1 MHPTLASS
9 PVLLCTHGSSIRT
22 DMDIILLARS
32 LETTRTKRASGPACI
47 LCCAACCAHTR
58 VRSLAG
64 HSQVQGKYTHKHTDP
79 TTQGSLRDARRDART
94 GETASRRT
102 DTYTYGS
109 VFPSFKESRASQ
121 ADNIAEPA
129 GTRAKSM
136 GTPGASSTSCAW
148 PHRGADYSI
157 SFSRWQRG

>member
-1 MHPTLASS
+1 MDNHLS
-9 PVLLCTHGSSIRT
+9 P
-22 DMDIILLARS
+22 RS
-32 LETTRTKRASGPACI
+32 LETTRTKRATWSACI

-64 HSQVQGKYTHKHTDP
+64 HIQVQGKYTHKHTDP

-102 DTYTYGS
+102 YTHIHIYGS